1 MTQALYAHMNN
12 KRKKIITTKKK
23 KKKMGLIHP
32 HMATG
37 RIKDH
42 YSWHSALAVV
52 NLFIP
57 KDDIKY
63 KNVKK
68 NKSNVVHIL

>member
-1 MTQALYAHMNN
+1 
-12 KRKKIITTKKK
+12 
-23 KKKMGLIHP
+23 MGLIPP

-42 YSWHSALAVV
+42 YSWHPALAVV
-52 NLFIP
+52 TLFIP

-63 KNVKK
+63 KNV
-68 NKSNVVHIL
+68 NSDP